1 MNTNGANTNT
11 PNNNAG
17 PTANLMSGSS
27 GSNTN
32 TNTNM
37 NTNGANTNT
46 TNNNAGTTTNSSTTT
61 TTTTTTI
68 NHGCTDGAQ
77 WDEVKLKCVKCP
89 DTFRI
94 AQDPATK
101 SLKCFCD
108 TPKKIVAV
116 GNQQL
121 CQLWFRFIWIVILVT
136 YSYSPS
142 FLYCSNLF

>member
-1 MNTNGANTNT
+1 
-11 PNNNAG
+11 
-17 PTANLMSGSS
+17 
-27 GSNTN
+27 
-32 TNTNM
+32 M

-121 CQLWFRFIWIVILVT
+121 CQL
-136 YSYSPS
+136 
-142 FLYCSNLF
+142 